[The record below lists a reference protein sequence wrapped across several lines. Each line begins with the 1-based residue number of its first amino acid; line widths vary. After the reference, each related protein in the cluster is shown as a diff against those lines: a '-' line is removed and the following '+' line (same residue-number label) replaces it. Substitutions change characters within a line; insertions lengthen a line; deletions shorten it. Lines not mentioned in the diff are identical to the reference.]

1 MREGE
6 NKMKDVIELPRRG
19 KTNIV
24 FYEVSDSQGI
34 AIWGGENVLEAI
46 DWYRKSPPDSKV
58 WVGQYETTEEDA
70 KLVMDFLGITPI
82 VLATIANCVD
92 RFTK

>member
-1 MREGE
+1 
-6 NKMKDVIELPRRG
+6 MKDVIELPRRG

-24 FYEVSDSQGI
+24 FYEVSDSQGV

-70 KLVMDFLGITPI
+70 KLTVGFFEITPI
-82 VLATIANCVD
+82 VLATIANCMD
-92 RFTK
+92 RFSK

>member
-1 MREGE
+1 
-6 NKMKDVIELPRRG
+6 MKDVLELPRIG
-19 KTNIV
+19 KKMII
-24 FYEVSDSQGI
+24 FYEVSDSQGK
-34 AIWGGENVLEAI
+34 AIWGGESVLEAI

-70 KLVMDFLGITPI
+70 KLVRDFLEITPI

>member
-1 MREGE
+1 
-6 NKMKDVIELPRRG
+6 MKDVIELPHTQKR
-19 KTNIV
+19 TIV

-70 KLVMDFLGITPI
+70 KLTVGFFEITPI
-82 VLATIANCVD
+82 VLATIANCMD
-92 RFTK
+92 RFSK

>member
-1 MREGE
+1 
-6 NKMKDVIELPRRG
+6 MKDVIELPHMQKR
-19 KTNIV
+19 TIV

-70 KLVMDFLGITPI
+70 KQVMDFLEITPI

-92 RFTK
+92 RFSK

>member
-1 MREGE
+1 
-6 NKMKDVIELPRRG
+6 MKDVLELPRTEKR
-19 KTNIV
+19 TIV

-34 AIWGGENVLEAI
+34 VIWGGENVLEAI

-70 KLVMDFLGITPI
+70 KLVMDFLEITPI

-92 RFTK
+92 RFSK

>member
-1 MREGE
+1 
-6 NKMKDVIELPRRG
+6 MKDVIELPRIG
-19 KTNIV
+19 KKMII
-24 FYEVSDSQGI
+24 FYEVSDAQGK

-70 KLVMDFLGITPI
+70 KLVRDFLEITPI

>member
-1 MREGE
+1 
-6 NKMKDVIELPRRG
+6 MKDVLELPRIG
-19 KTNIV
+19 KRMVV
-24 FYEVSDSQGI
+24 FYEVSDSQGK

-46 DWYRKSPPDSKV
+46 NWYRKSPPDSKV

-70 KLVMDFLGITPI
+70 KLVKDFLEITPI

>member
-1 MREGE
+1 
-6 NKMKDVIELPRRG
+6 MKDVIELPRIG
-19 KTNIV
+19 KKMVI
-24 FYEVSDSQGI
+24 FYEVSDAQGK
-34 AIWGGENVLEAI
+34 AIWGGESVLEAI

-70 KLVMDFLGITPI
+70 KLVRDFLEITPI

>member
-1 MREGE
+1 
-6 NKMKDVIELPRRG
+6 MKDVLELPRIG
-19 KTNIV
+19 KRMVV
-24 FYEVSDSQGI
+24 FYEVSDSQGK

-70 KLVMDFLGITPI
+70 KLVKDFLEITPI